1 MMTTMLV
8 RVKIAQ
14 GLWISFFL
22 IKITTFSAI
31 AHVLFCTR
39 KFRECS
45 LNLFHCGLF
54 VFDLCTS
61 EIHSHTD
68 VLFVSRIYAGLYV
81 SILAF
86 ITMNN
91 AFS

>member
-1 MMTTMLV
+1 ML
-8 RVKIAQ
+8 KLHKDF
-14 GLWISFFL
+14 GFPFSL
-22 IKITTFSAI
+22 IKITTFYAI

-45 LNLFHCGLF
+45 LKLFHCGLL
-54 VFDLCTS
+54 VFDRCTS
-61 EIHSHTD
+61 KIHSHTD